1 MSSAPPPYYRP
12 PPYPFTTLR
21 PAPPLWENYDCW
33 WVPGFGYV
41 NCDRQEWL
49 RNYRVP
55 PRHYFTIRR
64 YEPHMIR
71 RLLNPWSFAIWR
83 DITRGTFQYCIPKE
97 GFRFPLELPAAQL
110 AWDFIFQKTPL
121 EVYYRF
127 GIDAFHNAFYDF
139 VQAIRFYYK
148 IRIGLPMPAHVA
160 ESIRNTFGQLLRYAN
175 TLEYEAYARFLAM
188 VAEVHNRYRR
198 YPFDDNFRPTYTL
211 AISDLAEGSLELHV
225 VEPILPLPPL
235 PLDAPPPPP
244 PPPPPPIMAPPPP
257 APLRLLPVPSPSPP
271 LIEPFSPPR
280 NTSRYNFREHPRHKE
295 DNDDDYEYY

>member
-1 MSSAPPPYYRP
+1 
-12 PPYPFTTLR
+12 
-21 PAPPLWENYDCW
+21 
-33 WVPGFGYV
+33 
-41 NCDRQEWL
+41 
-49 RNYRVP
+49 
-55 PRHYFTIRR
+55 
-64 YEPHMIR
+64 
-71 RLLNPWSFAIWR
+71 
-83 DITRGTFQYCIPKE
+83 
-97 GFRFPLELPAAQL
+97 
-110 AWDFIFQKTPL
+110 
-121 EVYYRF
+121 
-127 GIDAFHNAFYDF
+127 
-139 VQAIRFYYK
+139 
-148 IRIGLPMPAHVA
+148 MPAHVA

-175 TLEYEAYARFLAM
+175 TLEYEAYSRFLAM
-188 VAEVHNRYRR
+188 VAEVHNRYGR

-235 PLDAPPPPP
+235 PLDAPPPP